1 MPPRRSPT
9 VRASGP
15 NIDATEAGAETH
27 LGRLS
32 LGYQIRYVYR
42 ALVKALAEE
51 LGPHGI
57 TTSQWSAL
65 RVLWEAE
72 GITQVELAERMMM
85 EKASLTSVLAAMES
99 NRLITRKRNLEDRR
113 KVNIFLTPVGWR
125 MKEKV
130 LPIAATINKRATR
143 GLSAAQARELH
154 VLLAKV
160 MSNLGA

>member
-1 MPPRRSPT
+1 MPPRRSPLA
-9 VRASGP
+9 RATQP
-15 NIDATEAGAETH
+15 NIDPAEIGDEAH

-32 LGYQIRYVYR
+32 LGYQIRYAYR
-42 ALVKALAEE
+42 AFVKALAEE

-72 GITQVELAERMMM
+72 GITQVELAQRMMM
-85 EKASLTSVLAAMES
+85 EKASLTAVLAAMES
-99 NRLITRKRNLEDRR
+99 KHLIARKRNSRDRR
-113 KVNIFLTPVGWR
+113 KVNIFLTPAGRR

-143 GLSAAQARELH
+143 GLSAAQARELRE
-154 VLLAKV
+154 LLTKV
-160 MSNLGA
+160 MANFGT